1 MRTIAPAVCALLSL
15 AAFSWLDQGPLRAD
29 DLTKQFE
36 EQYLANVPTLM
47 ERYVHNRKLRA
58 TDRGHHARE
67 ILAHGNYPV
76 PFMEL
81 EINAIAD
88 TQNIRVHWANA
99 KGTDTSGTWLLL
111 QPHDFFEVGRN
122 ADNTCFVLK
131 QHLQAGP
138 LHEDARCL
146 SSLMLPMLYS
156 DTSTLEYFLLNP
168 KAGVTQPEVVSMT
181 STTLEARPVTEVKIR
196 QQSRISSWLR
206 TLYIDTEH
214 AWIIRKTIDH
224 PPELHLPSDWHRPVP
239 PPGYGIETEIEYKDS
254 AEGYPLPRRYV
265 RYWLG
270 PNGTRTATRTVDI
283 HDYSHY
289 TPDPSELTLESF
301 DFTEPKKTMP
311 NNPASPFWLF
321 RLAAVVCIMVCAF
334 FLLRRSRKK
343 RTPPPAP
350 TTP

>member
-1 MRTIAPAVCALLSL
+1 MALSL
-15 AAFSWLDQGPLRAD
+15 AAFSWLGQGPLRAD

-58 TDRGHHARE
+58 TDRGYNGRE
-67 ILAHGNYPV
+67 ILAHGNYPF
-76 PFMEL
+76 PFTEL

-88 TQNIRVHWANA
+88 TQNIRVHWAHA
-99 KGTDTSGTWLLL
+99 KDTNISGTWLLL
-111 QPHDFFEVGRN
+111 QPHDFFEIGRN

-156 DTSTLEYFLLNP
+156 RTFTLEYCLLNA
-168 KAGVTQPEVVSMT
+168 KATVTQREVVSMIP
-181 STTLEARPVTEVKIR
+181 TTLEGRPVTEVNIR
-196 QQSRISSWLR
+196 ARSTISSWLK

-214 AWIIRKTIDH
+214 AWIIRKTVDH
-224 PPELHLPSDWHRPVP
+224 PPELHPKVGLS
-239 PPGYGIETEIEYKDS
+239 PGYGSETEIEYKDS
-254 AEGYPLPRRYV
+254 AEGYPLPTRFVSYR
-265 RYWLG
+265 LG
-270 PNGTRTATRTVDI
+270 PDGTRTADRTVEI
-283 HDYSHY
+283 HEYSRY
-289 TPDPSELTLESF
+289 TPDPSELRLESF

-311 NNPASPFWLF
+311 NDPASPFWLF
-321 RLAAVVCIMVCAF
+321 RLAAVVCIMLGAF
-334 FLLRRSRKK
+334 LLLRRSRKK